1 MDTTSR
7 GQRAREP
14 AAARKARVGA
24 AVLML
29 LLGAGAAVQAGAQPA
44 PSPPSRSVLGPWVG
58 TYVCAQGL
66 TGLTLSIAEATPTQ
80 ARALFH
86 FYADPRNPRVPTG
99 GFTMTG
105 TYDPASG
112 RLQLKGGDWLLKP
125 GGYRVVHFDGHV
137 DAEGRRF
144 TGQVSGAPA
153 CKQFDL
159 ARAATPATP
168 PAACAVAMPVAQAD
182 LQDAGRIG
190 DALAGTGR
198 VDLNILFDF
207 ARATIRDD
215 SLPQLDE
222 LGRTLLAPPLSE
234 RRVGIHGH
242 TDVVGGDDV
251 NLRLSRQRAAA
262 VADYLVRTFGIPSQR
277 LDVQGFG
284 ESRLKQPHAPEAEA
298 NRRVE
303 IVLLD

>member
-1 MDTTSR
+1 MRTGNSSR
-7 GQRAREP
+7 GGWSRLALSLAWLGAVAMAP
-14 AAARKARVGA
+14 AAA
-24 AVLML
+24 
-29 LLGAGAAVQAGAQPA
+29 QSTSTSTSDP
-44 PSPPSRSVLGPWVG
+44 RSVVGPWVG

-99 GFTMTG
+99 CFTMSG
-105 TYDPASG
+105 QYDPASG

-144 TGQVSGAPA
+144 TGKVSGAPA

-159 ARAATPATP
+159 ARGPSPATP
-168 PAACAVAMPVAQAD
+168 PATCAIAMPVAQAD
-182 LQDAGRIG
+182 LQDAGRLG
-190 DALAGTGR
+190 DALANAGR

-207 ARATIRDD
+207 AQATIRPD
-215 SLPQLDE
+215 SVPQLDE
-222 LGRTLLAPPLSE
+222 LGRTLLTPALSA
-234 RRVGIHGH
+234 RRIGIHGH
-242 TDVVGGDDV
+242 TDAVGNAEA
-251 NLRLSRQRAAA
+251 NLQLSRQRAAA
-262 VADYLVRTFGIPSQR
+262 VAAYLQHAFGIAPQR

-284 ESRLKQPHAPEAEA
+284 KTRLKQPGNPGAEA

-303 IVLLD
+303 IVLLE